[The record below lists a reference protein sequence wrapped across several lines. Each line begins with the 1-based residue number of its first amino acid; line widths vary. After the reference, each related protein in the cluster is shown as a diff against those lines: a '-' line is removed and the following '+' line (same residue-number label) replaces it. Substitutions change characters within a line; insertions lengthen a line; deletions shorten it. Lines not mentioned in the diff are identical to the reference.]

1 MPIRSRKAP
10 RDEREREQDRVAVI
24 VERRRDPIQVWKAS
38 LPNDIPRKGGINNM
52 SPLFWYTLLKLEKQS
67 EPQEEHQHQQQHGE
81 EEEKRTLNTWIRMWI
96 WRIISCINT

>member
-52 SPLFWYTLLKLEKQS
+52 SPY
-67 EPQEEHQHQQQHGE
+67 
-81 EEEKRTLNTWIRMWI
+81 LN
-96 WRIISCINT
+96 